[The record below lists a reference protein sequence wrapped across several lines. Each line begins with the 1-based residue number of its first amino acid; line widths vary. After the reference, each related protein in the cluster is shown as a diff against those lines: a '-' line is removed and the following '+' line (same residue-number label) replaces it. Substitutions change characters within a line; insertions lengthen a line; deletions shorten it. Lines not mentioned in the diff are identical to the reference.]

1 MRRDV
6 KLLLRSLIRD
16 EEFLENM
23 PYSLKDELISIKDPI
38 PSRIKSMV
46 FDYIPDFNFRRG
58 LVIED
63 NEDLKANHWK
73 ERIIYRKLPVAESR
87 EYRNEL
93 ALDFIRK
100 YPQFKPIISHVEI
113 MDENFNE
120 IETIPIDQY
129 LAENKRVEPYNPFNS
144 AKFDDSRISEL
155 NSNIVM
161 GKLLLKNTW
170 TNL

>member
-38 PSRIKSMV
+38 PSRIRSMV
-46 FDYIPDFNFRRG
+46 MDYIPDFNLRRG

-63 NEDLKANHWK
+63 NEDLKSNHWK
-73 ERIIYRKLPVAESR
+73 ERMTYRKLPAVESR

-100 YPQFKPIISHVEI
+100 YPQFQPIISHVII

-120 IETIPIDQY
+120 IETISLD
-129 LAENKRVEPYNPFNS
+129 
-144 AKFDDSRISEL
+144 
-155 NSNIVM
+155 
-161 GKLLLKNTW
+161 
-170 TNL
+170 

>member
-1 MRRDV
+1 MERC

-23 PYSLKDELISIKDPI
+23 SYSLKDELISIKDPI

-46 FDYIPDFNFRRG
+46 MDYIPDFNFRRV

-63 NEDLKANHWK
+63 NEHLKANHRK
-73 ERIIYRKLPVAESR
+73 ERMTYRKLPAAVSR
-87 EYRNEL
+87 EYSNEL

-100 YPQFKPIISHVEI
+100 YPQFKPIISHVKI

-120 IETIPIDQY
+120 IETMTIDQY
-129 LAENKRVEPYNPFNS
+129 LDENKRFEPYNEVF
-144 AKFDDSRISEL
+144 
-155 NSNIVM
+155 
-161 GKLLLKNTW
+161 
-170 TNL
+170 